1 MSRALIAGGG
11 IGGLAAALTI
21 SRQGHDVRV
30 FERSEEFNELGAGIQ
45 LGPNAFRALRSL
57 GLNDEVRGRAVF
69 PDELRLMDGTTGRPL
84 VRLAVKGRYL
94 RRFRE
99 PYAVAHRGELY
110 RVILDACRASGR
122 VELSAGT
129 EIVSY
134 EQDGDRVSALSSDG
148 RRFSGALLIGADG
161 IKSNVRAQM
170 VGDGG
175 PRVSGHTIYRSVIPM
190 EQVPEHLRSDS
201 VTLWAGPRWH
211 FVHYPIAGGSQMNLA
226 ATRDDQATAEIV
238 GEPVEQARVRS
249 EFAELVGVP
258 GELLDLG
265 EDWRCW
271 VLCDRD
277 PVDDW
282 VDGRAA
288 LLGDAAHPMLQY
300 AAQGACMAL
309 EDAVVLGRCL
319 GARARGA
326 SIPAALRAY
335 NRARRARV
343 AKTQM
348 LSRRLGEEIYHA
360 RGAQAVARDRLL
372 AGIDTEDLHA
382 RIAWLHGAESFDE
395 AA

>member
-1 MSRALIAGGG
+1 VSRALIAGGG

-21 SRQGHDVRV
+21 SRQGHDVQV
-30 FERSEEFNELGAGIQ
+30 FERSERFNELGAGIQ

-57 GLNDEVRGRAVF
+57 GLNDEVRSRAVF

-84 VRLAVKGRYL
+84 ARLPVKGRYL

-99 PYAVAHRGELY
+99 PYAVVHRGELY

-122 VELSAGT
+122 VELLAGT

-148 RRFSGALLIGADG
+148 RRFSGSLLIGADG

-175 PRVSGHTIYRSVIPM
+175 PRVSGHTIYRSVIAM

-226 ATRDDQATAEIV
+226 ATIDDQATEEIV
-238 GEPVEQARVRS
+238 GEPVQQARVRS
-249 EFAELVGVP
+249 EFAELGGIP

-265 EDWRCW
+265 EDWRRW

-319 GARARGA
+319 GARSRGA

-343 AKTQM
+343 AKTQL

-372 AGIDTEDLHA
+372 AGIGTDDLHA

>member
-1 MSRALIAGGG
+1 
-11 IGGLAAALTI
+11 
-21 SRQGHDVRV
+21 
-30 FERSEEFNELGAGIQ
+30 
-45 LGPNAFRALRSL
+45 
-57 GLNDEVRGRAVF
+57 
-69 PDELRLMDGTTGRPL
+69 
-84 VRLAVKGRYL
+84 
-94 RRFRE
+94 
-99 PYAVAHRGELY
+99 
-110 RVILDACRASGR
+110 
-122 VELSAGT
+122 
-129 EIVSY
+129 
-134 EQDGDRVSALSSDG
+134 
-148 RRFSGALLIGADG
+148 
-161 IKSNVRAQM
+161 
-170 VGDGG
+170 
-175 PRVSGHTIYRSVIPM
+175 
-190 EQVPEHLRSDS
+190 
-201 VTLWAGPRWH
+201 
-211 FVHYPIAGGSQMNLA
+211 MNLA

-249 EFAELVGVP
+249 EFAELGGVP
-258 GELLDLG
+258 GALLDLG

-343 AKTQM
+343 AKTQV